1 MGKVNCYLSITLCH
15 LISTLMIKRA
25 KKEQKKERRQ
35 SYDGEIETMPLIY
48 SSYAIITEME
58 DKKKIV
64 EKLRLQYQE
73 EYDKLTWMKNI

>member
-1 MGKVNCYLSITLCH
+1 
-15 LISTLMIKRA
+15 MIKRA

-64 EKLRLQYQE
+64 EKLRFQYQE

>member
-1 MGKVNCYLSITLCH
+1 
-15 LISTLMIKRA
+15 MIKRA
-25 KKEQKKERRQ
+25 KEGQKKERRQ

-64 EKLRLQYQE
+64 EKLKLQYQE
-73 EYDKLTWMKNI
+73 EYEKLHYCDTKK

>member
-1 MGKVNCYLSITLCH
+1 
-15 LISTLMIKRA
+15 MIKRA

-73 EYDKLTWMKNI
+73 EYDKLHWMKNIRSVNIA

>member
-1 MGKVNCYLSITLCH
+1 
-15 LISTLMIKRA
+15 MIKRA
-25 KKEQKKERRQ
+25 KKEQKKERRH

-48 SSYAIITEME
+48 SSYAIITDME

>member
-1 MGKVNCYLSITLCH
+1 
-15 LISTLMIKRA
+15 MIKRA
-25 KKEQKKERRQ
+25 KKGQKKERWQ
-35 SYDGEIETMPLIY
+35 SYDGKLETMPLIF

-73 EYDKLTWMKNI
+73 EYDKLHY